1 MTAPK
6 KQIKKII
13 DSLPEDSSYDEIIKE
28 LAFHKMIENGL
39 EDSKNNKLISNE
51 EMKKR
56 IKKW

>member
-28 LAFHKMIENGL
+28 LAFHKMIEKGL

>member
-6 KQIKKII
+6 KQIKEII

-28 LAFHKMIENGL
+28 LAFHKMIEKGL